1 MDPRDQKPK
10 RYKLAFH
17 FFTTKR
23 RAAVQTMKT
32 IKESAIHAIENLPED
47 VDYDDILEAIYIQQK
62 IARGIQQLDNGDYL
76 AHDQVKERVKRWS
89 K

>member
-1 MDPRDQKPK
+1 
-10 RYKLAFH
+10 
-17 FFTTKR
+17 
-23 RAAVQTMKT
+23 MKT